1 MAKKSKAI
9 NELRQRILKNTT
21 LDDTAMLEDSVIFE
35 KKDMIPTAVPM
46 MNIALSGLFNG
57 GLLPGTTMI
66 AGPSKHFKTLFG
78 LLLIA
83 SFLAKYP
90 DGVVLFYDSEFG
102 TPKNYFKIF
111 NINESNIIHSPVA
124 VVEDFTHDILTQ
136 VNAIKKGEHVMIF
149 IDSIGNL
156 ASSKELADATAGNDK
171 NDMTR
176 AKKIKALFRMI
187 TSKVVLRGIPMVI
200 VNHTYKTQETYSK
213 DVTGG
218 GTGPIYN
225 SNDIWIVGRRQDKE
239 KDKDLKGFDF
249 IINI

>member
-1 MAKKSKAI
+1 MTMAKKSKAI

-83 SFLAKYP
+83 SFLTKYP

-218 GTGPIYN
+218 GTSPIYN

-239 KDKDLKGFDF
+239 KDKDLKGF
-249 IINI
+249 